1 MQCTQHTW
9 IIVLLVSKEVKSSR
23 VRKEGLLS
31 RILLMLDDKVFKHFT
46 GVEQLKREGIGI
58 DLDSKDTER
67 ERERER
73 ENGNIEVI

>member
-67 ERERER
+67 ERERE
-73 ENGNIEVI
+73 NGNIEVI

>member
-1 MQCTQHTW
+1 M
-9 IIVLLVSKEVKSSR
+9 LVSKEVKSSR

-67 ERERER
+67 EREKTETLKLFKHV
-73 ENGNIEVI
+73 EVIYLQPF

>member
-1 MQCTQHTW
+1 M
-9 IIVLLVSKEVKSSR
+9 LVSKEVKSSR

-67 ERERER
+67 EREREKT
-73 ENGNIEVI
+73 EILKLFKHVEVIYLQPF